1 MTRQLAIR
9 IAEELAVGLNDLVE
23 RGRYAT
29 RTEAVRAA
37 ISELIER
44 ERRAAIGEAIV
55 LGYQRQPET
64 SEELAIAD
72 GNLRRLIAEEP
83 W

>member
-1 MTRQLAIR
+1 MTQQLAIR
-9 IAEELAVGLNDLVE
+9 IAEELAVGLDDLVE
-23 RGRYAT
+23 RGRFAT

-37 ISELIER
+37 IGELIDR
-44 ERRAAIGEAIV
+44 ERRAAIGAAIV
-55 LGYQRQPET
+55 LGYEKHPET
-64 SEELAIAD
+64 AEELQIAD